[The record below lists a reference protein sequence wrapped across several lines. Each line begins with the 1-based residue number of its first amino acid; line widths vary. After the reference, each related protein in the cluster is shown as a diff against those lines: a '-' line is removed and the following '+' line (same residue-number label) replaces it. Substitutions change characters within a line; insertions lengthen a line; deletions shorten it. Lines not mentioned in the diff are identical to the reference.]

1 MTPGDEAFEDAL
13 RRADVHRLAGLVD
26 PAGCPPD
33 VFERLLRHEDAR
45 VRSLGLMSLAER
57 VAVVGGCADACVSLA
72 ALLPAALSAAGPA
85 PWSAEDSL
93 VLAELYAR
101 LAPHAPKPYALAGR
115 VPSWRT
121 AGLPERVRIAWL
133 SAEIANDPTVV
144 RREPASETLYQAVR
158 ETGIAT
164 AGRPRQLVA
173 ELSDSGD
180 PVLVGESLRLAREGL
195 HAGVLPVAHVRAHL
209 VRLLGLD
216 AEHAVG
222 SATVVAVLAELS
234 EPWATLEPLP
244 PSRLSGLLT
253 TAEATARPAVAEAAL
268 TALARHGHSGAL
280 RQAVD
285 DPDLP
290 PRLRRRALEL
300 LGALATRDD
309 IRELTAMAASDPL
322 LFGEPAVACL
332 RGLHRRGHF
341 VTGPDVPVVVALALA
356 DHAIAPCE
364 IATVLFTCRQ
374 DMFRLLIDAPADDP
388 SWPRRLALLVALAGQ
403 GTVGA
408 GEPGELPV
416 GGVITR
422 MLRAT
427 SSPRPFLDALRA
439 LRHTAAEEAVLARLA
454 TEPATV
460 LRTLEAI
467 GGRRTVSALRD
478 GLGLAAADGESVIA
492 PHVAPGTV
500 APHLRAERHRALE
513 LLWQLTEDPADRRA
527 LLVRLDP
534 AELPARIAAD
544 LGGPDEGEL
553 ALLGARA
560 NRDVPVA
567 ALCGLAAHGGV
578 GTLPVIADL
587 LLRVVAELAY
597 SERALTEPAPFR
609 PQSRQPDGS
618 DTGQWPTGEPAVPG
632 EVLEAVRGLGR
643 RLHARR
649 RIRPVCLL
657 DAADAEAA
665 GNALA
670 ATMVL
675 DLLDRP
681 EPTDDERVILLELLT
696 RIPYP
701 HTRPRV
707 HRLLRHRN
715 PHLRKH
721 VIALLA
727 QDSEGADAQAL
738 SASLITLTTADDIR
752 TVRQALL
759 ALGHAR
765 ARWAAG
771 AIAACLDHPNMN
783 IKKTAAGVLVHAGT
797 AVAVP
802 RLLNWSGRHDNP
814 GFRTALADALRS
826 VLGDAYEATLR
837 AAVDGADEPRAR
849 RLLSGCLA
857 ERPPDGTADAAA
869 DAQRSDFDA
878 LKSGGWRPA
887 IALRIARRGE
897 LPARHRPHG
906 LRPTLAD
913 WLALADSTRHPE
925 RTLPRDPA
933 PGPLSDT
940 QARLVRTALWLC
952 PPPLSDAERRTYA
965 RFTPLL
971 LMCLTDA
978 ATWDSG
984 GPALV
989 SVLEA
994 LAPELPT
1001 GEKRAVADAVRA
1013 LPGTAPA
1020 PTLTLL
1026 RHCGAVLTR
1035 ADLDQ
1040 ALRAAATRRPTDAR
1054 AGRAPRTEVALLRE
1068 AFGITDA
1075 ALPAD
1080 ARAWRVQ
1087 LEAAVRGPSEA
1098 EDFRRTEEA
1107 RPGGTTPNSR
1117 SRLAALADAYPAA
1130 DPATRSVL
1138 IDWMTALQPLDVPP
1152 WTLGE
1157 AVADEAATAP
1167 TWNRTVRADDLDQP
1181 RSAALRARLL
1191 DMLGAPDPDRRGTA
1205 AVALLKWPDPD
1216 VRSAVLRA
1224 YLHGRVDV
1232 DLGVDG
1238 LADAEPP
1245 DLLAALA
1252 DAGRDGAEIR
1262 YERLARLAGLL
1273 DPSALQSLVPRLLEW
1288 WQQAPQEVRPVLDA
1302 VPADTL
1308 AVILGDRIE
1317 AGAWGYLDLLAGRT
1331 LLRTPALTEIRHRLR
1346 AEGRDSLADT
1356 LRLVDGP
1363 LLDPGAELPDAHE
1376 RARST
1381 QSTEVPDGPSRRE
1394 LLRLARTGSPDQIR
1408 RALTRLA
1415 EAPGDPE
1422 LLALVGE
1429 LLHHPRPRVRLHAHR
1444 TSRALFDRETYLR
1457 HTSTLLGDA
1466 QPDVVRS
1473 AVRTLTHAAWEPAVP
1488 PIVGLL
1494 DHPHPAVR
1502 GAAADGLARMPGR
1515 AVPALRH
1522 AADHARPDRRSV
1534 YTAVL
1539 DRIMA
1544 LRSATDTATREEKT
1558 T

>member
-13 RRADVHRLAGLVD
+13 RRADVRRSAGLLD
-26 PAGCPPD
+26 PALCPPGA
-33 VFERLLRHEDAR
+33 FERLLRHEDPR
-45 VRSLGLMSLAER
+45 VRSLGLAALAER
-57 VAVVGGCADACVSLA
+57 VAGVVGGSGGAHEPLA
-72 ALLPAALSAAGPA
+72 ALLPIALSAAEPA
-85 PWSAEDSL
+85 AWPAEDAL

-101 LAPHAPKPYALAGR
+101 LGPHLPAPYALAGR

-121 AGLPERVRIAWL
+121 AGFPVRVRIAWL
-133 SAEIANDPTVV
+133 RAEIANDPTAV
-144 RREPASETLYQAVR
+144 RREPASEPLYQAVR

-164 AGRPRQLVA
+164 AVHPRQLVA
-173 ELSDSGD
+173 ELLDSGD

-195 HAGVLPVAHVRAHL
+195 HAGVLAVGLVRAHL
-209 VRLLGLD
+209 LRLLELD
-216 AEHAVG
+216 DRRTAGPE
-222 SATVVAVLAELS
+222 TVVAALTELA
-234 EPWATLEPLP
+234 EPWATLEPVP
-244 PSRLSGLLT
+244 PRRLFGPLT
-253 TAEATARPAVAEAAL
+253 APEATERPAVAEAAL
-268 TALARHGHSGAL
+268 TALARHGHAGTL
-280 RQAVD
+280 RQVVD

-300 LGALATRDD
+300 LGPLATRDD
-309 IRELTAMAASDPL
+309 IRELTAVAARDPL

-341 VTGPDVPVVVALALA
+341 VTGPDVPAVVALALA
-356 DHAIAPCE
+356 DHSVAPRE
-364 IATVLFTCRQ
+364 IATILYTCRQ
-374 DMFRLLIDAPADDP
+374 DVFRLLTDAPPDDP

-403 GTVGA
+403 GTGEA
-408 GEPGELPV
+408 GDPGELPV
-416 GGVITR
+416 GDAITR
-422 MLRAT
+422 NLAAT

-439 LRHTAAEEAVLARLA
+439 LRHTAAEETVLAHLA

-478 GLGLAAADGESVIA
+478 GLGLAGADGESVIA
-492 PHVAPGTV
+492 PHLPPGTV
-500 APHLRAERHRALE
+500 APHLRAVRHRALE

-560 NRDVPVA
+560 NQDEPVA
-567 ALCGLAAHGGV
+567 ALRGLAAHGGV

-587 LLRVVAELAY
+587 LLRVVAELAW
-597 SERALTEPAPFR
+597 SERTLTER
-609 PQSRQPDGS
+609 PPSRQPHGP
-618 DTGQWPTGEPAVPG
+618 GAGRGPAGEPVVPG
-632 EVLEAVRGLGR
+632 EVLDAVRDLGR

-670 ATMVL
+670 ATMAL

-681 EPTDDERVILLELLT
+681 EPTDGERAILLELLT
-696 RIPYP
+696 RIPHP

-707 HRLLRHRN
+707 HRLLRHRD
-715 PHLRKH
+715 PQLRKH

-727 QDSEGADAQAL
+727 QDSDGADAQAL
-738 SASLITLTTADDIR
+738 SASLITLTTADDTR

-783 IKKTAAGVLVHAGT
+783 IKKTAAGVLIHAGT

-802 RLLNWSGRHDNP
+802 QLLNWLGRHDNP
-814 GFRTALADALRS
+814 GFRTALTDALRA

-837 AAVDGADEPRAR
+837 AAVDRTDEPRAR

-857 ERPPDGTADAAA
+857 ERPADSAAHSH
-869 DAQRSDFDA
+869 RSDIAA
-878 LKSGGWRPA
+878 LESGGWRPA

-897 LPARHRPHG
+897 LPARHWSHR

-913 WLALADSTRHPE
+913 WLALADSTPDSTADSASGT
-925 RTLPRDPA
+925 RT
-933 PGPLSDT
+933 
-940 QARLVRTALWLC
+940 RLVRTALRLC
-952 PPPLSDAERRTYA
+952 PAPLSDAERRTYA
-965 RFTPLL
+965 RHTPLL
-971 LMCLTDA
+971 LKCLTESTAPD
-978 ATWDSG
+978 DG
-984 GPALV
+984 GQDLV
-989 SVLEA
+989 SVLEE
-994 LAPELPT
+994 LAPTMPVV
-1001 GEKRAVADAVRA
+1001 EKRAVADAVRA

-1040 ALRAAATRRPTDAR
+1040 ALEAAATRAAAAR
-1054 AGRAPRTEVALLRE
+1054 GEASVLRE
-1068 AFGITDA
+1068 AFGITEA
-1075 ALPAD
+1075 ALTGGT
-1080 ARAWRVQ
+1080 RAWRVQ
-1087 LEAAVRGPSEA
+1087 LAAAVRAPSEA
-1098 EDFRRTEEA
+1098 EKFRRAQES
-1107 RPGGTTPNSR
+1107 RPGERGLNSR
-1117 SRLAALADAYPAA
+1117 DRLAALADVYPTA
-1130 DPATRSVL
+1130 DPVTRSVL
-1138 IDWMTALQPLDVPP
+1138 LDWMTALQPLDTPP
-1152 WTLGE
+1152 WTLRE
-1157 AVADEAATAP
+1157 AVADDAATGP
-1167 TWNRTVRADDLDQP
+1167 TTVRAVRADDLDQP

-1191 DMLGAPDPDRRGTA
+1191 DMLDATDPDRRRTA

-1224 YLHGRVDV
+1224 YLHGRVDL
-1232 DLGVDG
+1232 DSDAAT
-1238 LADAEPP
+1238 LADAEPHGLP
-1245 DLLAALA
+1245 AVLA
-1252 DAGRDGAEIR
+1252 DAERDGAEIR
-1262 YERLARLAGLL
+1262 YDRLARLAVRL
-1273 DPSALQSLVPRLLEW
+1273 DPCTLQPLLPQLLEW
-1288 WQQAPQEVRPVLDA
+1288 WQRAPQAVRPVLDA

-1308 AVILGDRIE
+1308 AVVLGDRIE

-1331 LLRTPALTEIRHRLR
+1331 LLRTPALTEIRSRLR
-1346 AEGRDSLADT
+1346 AEGRDSLADG

-1363 LLDPGAELPDAHE
+1363 LLDPGAGRQDARE

-1381 QSTEVPDGPSRRE
+1381 APAEASAEPSRQE
-1394 LLRLARTGSPDQIR
+1394 LLRLARTGSPEQIR
-1408 RALTRLA
+1408 RALTRLT
-1415 EAPGDPE
+1415 EEHPGRNSSHRGAPASAGAPADPE
-1422 LLALVGE
+1422 LHTLIRE

-1444 TSRALFDRETYLR
+1444 TSRALFDRATYLS

-1473 AVRTLTHAAWEPAVP
+1473 AVRTLSHAAWEPAVP
-1488 PIVGLL
+1488 AIVGLL

-1502 GAAADGLARMPGR
+1502 GAAVDGLARMGTR
-1515 AVPALRH
+1515 AVSALRH
-1522 AADHARPDRRSV
+1522 AADHARPDKRSL

-1539 DRIMA
+1539 DRI
-1544 LRSATDTATREEKT
+1544 TATPTPVRTPDRMGTRHGGT

>member
-1 MTPGDEAFEDAL
+1 MTPGDEEFEDAF
-13 RRADVHRLAGLVD
+13 RRADVRRPAGPAD
-26 PAGCPPD
+26 PTGCPPGD
-33 VFERLLRHEDAR
+33 FERLLRHEDAC
-45 VRSLGLMSLAER
+45 VRSSALVSLAER
-57 VAVVGGCADACVSLA
+57 AADLGGSADAYERLA
-72 ALLPAALSAAGPA
+72 ALLPTAMSAAGPA
-85 PWSAEDSL
+85 AWSAEDAL

-101 LAPHAPKPYALAGR
+101 LGPHVPKPYALAGR
-115 VPSWRT
+115 VPPWRT
-121 AGLPERVRIAWL
+121 AGLPVRVRIAWL
-133 SAEIANDPTVV
+133 RAEIANDPTVV
-144 RREPASETLYQAVR
+144 RREPASEPLYQAVR
-158 ETGIAT
+158 DTGVAT
-164 AGRPRQLVA
+164 ARRPRQLVA
-173 ELSDSGD
+173 ELLDSGD
-180 PVLVGESLRLAREGL
+180 QVLVGESLRLAREGL
-195 HAGVLPVAHVRAHL
+195 HAGVLAVALVRAHL
-209 VRLLGLD
+209 VRLLGLG
-216 AEHAVG
+216 AERAVG
-222 SATVVAVLAELS
+222 SATVVAALVELS
-234 EPWATLEPLP
+234 EPWATLEPMP
-244 PSRLSGLLT
+244 PRRLSGFLT
-253 TAEATARPAVAEAAL
+253 AAEATVRPEVAEAAL
-268 TALARHGHSGAL
+268 TALARHGHSGVL
-280 RQAVD
+280 RQVVD

-300 LGALATRDD
+300 LGSLATRDD
-309 IRELTAMAASDPL
+309 IRELTAVAARDPL

-341 VTGPDVPVVVALALA
+341 VTGPDVPSVVALALA

-364 IATVLFTCRQ
+364 IATILFTCRQ

-403 GTVGA
+403 GGTG
-408 GEPGELPV
+408 GTGDLPV
-416 GGVITR
+416 GDVITR
-422 MLRAT
+422 TLTAT

-439 LRHTAAEEAVLARLA
+439 LRYTAAEEAVLARLA
-454 TEPATV
+454 TEPSTV

-492 PHVAPGTV
+492 PHLPPGTV
-500 APHLRAERHRALE
+500 APHLRAVRHRALE
-513 LLWQLTEDPADRRA
+513 LLWQLTEDAADRRA

-560 NRDVPVA
+560 NRDEPVA
-567 ALCGLAAHGGV
+567 ALCGLAAHGGA

-587 LLRVVAELAY
+587 LLRVVADLALA
-597 SERALTEPAPFR
+597 ERMLTER
-609 PQSRQPDGS
+609 PPSRQS
-618 DTGQWPTGEPAVPG
+618 DAPGTGQRPPGEPVVPG
-632 EVLEAVRGLGR
+632 EVLEAVRDLGR

-649 RIRPVCLL
+649 RIRPLCLL

-681 EPTDDERVILLELLT
+681 EPTDGERVILLELLT

-701 HTRPRV
+701 HIRPRA
-707 HRLLRHRN
+707 HRMLRHRN

-727 QDSEGADAQAL
+727 RDSDGADAQAL

-797 AVAVP
+797 PAAVP
-802 RLLNWSGRHDNP
+802 QLLNWLGRHDNP
-814 GFRTALADALRS
+814 GFRTALADALRAI
-826 VLGDAYEATLR
+826 LGDAYEATLR
-837 AAVDGADEPRAR
+837 AAVDRTDEPRAR
-849 RLLSGCLA
+849 RLLGECVE
-857 ERPPDGTADAAA
+857 ERPPDSAAL
-869 DAQRSDFDA
+869 DHRSDIAA
-878 LKSGGWRPA
+878 LESGGWRPA

-897 LPARHRPHG
+897 LPARHRPHR

-913 WLALADSTRHPE
+913 WLALADSTRNS
-925 RTLPRDPA
+925 TGDGT
-933 PGPLSDT
+933 PGSMSDT
-940 QARLVRTALWLC
+940 RTRLVRTALRLC
-952 PPPLSDAERRTYA
+952 PTPLSDAERRTYA

-971 LMCLTDA
+971 LMCLTEA
-978 ATWDSG
+978 PTWDDG
-984 GPALV
+984 GQDLV
-989 SVLEA
+989 SVLEEV
-994 LAPELPT
+994 APTLPT
-1001 GEKRAVADAVRA
+1001 VEKRAVADAVRA

-1020 PTLTLL
+1020 PTLPLL

-1035 ADLDQ
+1035 ADLEQ
-1040 ALRAAATRRPTDAR
+1040 ALEAAANERSTA
-1054 AGRAPRTEVALLRE
+1054 AQAAQAEAAVLRE
-1068 AFGITDA
+1068 AFGITDT

-1080 ARAWRVQ
+1080 TRAWRVQ
-1087 LEAAVRGPSEA
+1087 LAAAVRGSSEA
-1098 EDFRRTEEA
+1098 EKFRRAQELQ
-1107 RPGGTTPNSR
+1107 PGETRPNSR
-1117 SRLAALADAYPAA
+1117 GQLAALTDAYPAA

-1138 IDWMTALQPLDVPP
+1138 LDWMTALQPLDAPP

-1157 AVADEAATAP
+1157 SAADDAATVRTP
-1167 TWNRTVRADDLDQP
+1167 NRTVRADDLDQP
-1181 RSAALRARLL
+1181 RSAALRTRLL
-1191 DMLGAPDPDRRGTA
+1191 DMLDAPDPDRRRTA
-1205 AVALLKWPDPD
+1205 AVALIKWPDPD

-1232 DLGVDG
+1232 GVPAG
-1238 LADAEPP
+1238 ADPP
-1245 DLLAALA
+1245 GLLAALA
-1252 DAGRDGAEIR
+1252 DAQRDGAEIR
-1262 YERLARLAGLL
+1262 YERLARLAVRL
-1273 DPSALQSLVPRLLEW
+1273 DPSALQPLVPRLLEW
-1288 WQQAPQEVRPVLDA
+1288 WQRAPEAVRPVLNA

-1308 AVILGDRIE
+1308 AVILRDRIE
-1317 AGAWGYLDLLAGRT
+1317 AGAWGFLDLLAGRT
-1331 LLRTPALTEIRHRLR
+1331 LLRTPALTEIRRRLL
-1346 AEGRDSLADT
+1346 AEGRDSLADS

-1363 LLDPGAELPDAHE
+1363 LRDPGAVRQDAHD

-1381 QSTEVPDGPSRRE
+1381 APGEATDGPSRQE

-1408 RALTRLA
+1408 RALTRLTEEHPGRSTPPPRASATA
-1415 EAPGDPE
+1415 EPPDDPE
-1422 LLALVGE
+1422 LHALIDE
-1429 LLHHPRPRVRLHAHR
+1429 LLHHPRPAVRLHAHR

-1488 PIVGLL
+1488 AITGLL

-1502 GAAADGLARMPGR
+1502 GAAVDGLARMAR
-1515 AVPALRH
+1515 QAVPALRH
-1522 AADHARPDRRSV
+1522 AADHARPDKRSV

-1539 DRIMA
+1539 DRITAMEA
-1544 LRSATDTATREEKT
+1544 AARTATRTATQEERT

>member
-13 RRADVHRLAGLVD
+13 RRADVRLLARLVD
-26 PAGCPPD
+26 PADCPPG
-33 VFERLLRHEDAR
+33 VFERLLRHEHAR
-45 VRSLGLMSLAER
+45 VRSLGLVSLAER
-57 VAVVGGCADACVSLA
+57 VAVVGGCADAYARLA

-85 PWSAEDSL
+85 HWSAEDSL

-101 LAPHAPKPYALAGR
+101 LAPHAPKPYALASR

-121 AGLPERVRIAWL
+121 AGLPVRVRIAWL
-133 SAEIANDPTVV
+133 RAEIANDPTAV
-144 RREPASETLYQAVR
+144 RREPASEALYQAVR

-164 AGRPRQLVA
+164 ARRPRQLVA
-173 ELSDSGD
+173 ELSGSGD
-180 PVLVGESLRLAREGL
+180 QVLVGESLRLAREGL

-209 VRLLGLD
+209 VRLLGPD

-222 SATVVAVLAELS
+222 SATVVAALAELS

-253 TAEATARPAVAEAAL
+253 AAEATVRPAVAEAAL

-309 IRELTAMAASDPL
+309 IRELTAVAASDPL

-341 VTGPDVPVVVALALA
+341 VTGPDVPAVVALALA

-403 GTVGA
+403 GTAGA

-416 GGVITR
+416 GDVIT
-422 MLRAT
+422 LTFRAT

-478 GLGLAAADGESVIA
+478 GLGLTSADGESVIA

-500 APHLRAERHRALE
+500 APHLRAVRHRALE

-560 NRDVPVA
+560 NRDEPVA
-567 ALCGLAAHGGV
+567 ALCGLAAHGGA

-587 LLRVVAELAY
+587 LLRVVAELAH
-597 SERALTEPAPFR
+597 SERALTEPAP
-609 PQSRQPDGS
+609 SRKPDGS
-618 DTGQWPTGEPAVPG
+618 DTGRWPAGEPAVPG

-649 RIRPVCLL
+649 RIRPICLL

-681 EPTDDERVILLELLT
+681 EPTDGERVILLELLT

-802 RLLNWSGRHDNP
+802 QLLNWLGRHDNP
-814 GFRTALADALRS
+814 GFRTALADALRA

-857 ERPPDGTADAAA
+857 ERPPDGAA
-869 DAQRSDFDA
+869 DSQRSDFDA
-878 LKSGGWRPA
+878 LKSAGWRPA

-897 LPARHRPHG
+897 LPECHWPHG
-906 LRPTLAD
+906 LRPILAD
-913 WLALADSTRHPE
+913 WLALADSTPDPE
-925 RTLPRDPA
+925 RTRPRDPA
-933 PGPLSDT
+933 PGSLSDT
-940 QARLVRTALWLC
+940 QARLVRAALRLC
-952 PPPLSDAERRTYA
+952 PAPLSDAERRTYA

-1020 PTLTLL
+1020 PTLALL

-1040 ALRAAATRRPTDAR
+1040 ALRAAATGRPTDAR
-1054 AGRAPRTEVALLRE
+1054 AVRAPRTEVAVLRE
-1068 AFGITDA
+1068 AFGIADA

-1087 LEAAVRGPSEA
+1087 LEAAVRGPSEV
-1098 EDFRRTEEA
+1098 EDLRRAEEA
-1107 RPGGTTPNSR
+1107 RPVGTTPNSR
-1117 SRLAALADAYPAA
+1117 YRLAALADAYPAA

-1138 IDWMTALQPLDVPP
+1138 LDWMTALQPLDVPP

-1167 TWNRTVRADDLDQP
+1167 TSNRTVRADDLDQP

-1191 DMLGAPDPDRRGTA
+1191 DMLDAPDPDRRRTA

-1232 DLGVDG
+1232 DVGVHG
-1238 LADAEPP
+1238 LADAQPP
-1245 DLLAALA
+1245 DLLTAVA

-1288 WQQAPQEVRPVLDA
+1288 WQQAPQELRPVLDA

-1331 LLRTPALTEIRHRLR
+1331 LLRTPALTDIRHRLR

-1363 LLDPGAELPDAHE
+1363 LLDPGAEPPDAHE

-1381 QSTEVPDGPSRRE
+1381 APAEIPDGPSRRE

-1515 AVPALRH
+1515 AVAALRH

-1539 DRIMA
+1539 DRINA
-1544 LRSATDTATREEKT
+1544 LRSATDTATRDERT